1 MTELRLRHASLLRLG
16 LAGRAGVQMAA
27 VLEAMPP
34 AGEPGPGQAA
44 AAAGGGVGGGG
55 GGGGV
60 VEVHRASAEEGEELR
75 LAVLLPAGSY
85 TLWFEQLEEL
95 EVGGGAAAAGCD
107 GVELEL
113 AIEPLPAPLPPLPS
127 TPTSPTLGKPLAAAL
142 ARGAAFELPL
152 SAATYL
158 ATLPAGGGAA
168 GGGAAGGEMAG
179 GGREQV
185 VWSEAF
191 AVAVPHGMVAMHVVL
206 LADAAS

>member
-1 MTELRLRHASLLRLG
+1 
-16 LAGRAGVQMAA
+16 MAA

-44 AAAGGGVGGGG
+44 AAAGVGVGGGGGGG

-127 TPTSPTLGKPLAAAL
+127 TPTSPILGKPLAAAL
-142 ARGAAFELPL
+142 ARGDAFELPL
-152 SAATYL
+152 SAAMYL
-158 ATLPAGGGAA
+158 ATLPAGDGAA

-179 GGREQV
+179 GGGEQV

-206 LADAAS
+206 LAHAAS